1 MTSTDGAAMEFSNYM
16 PFPALAF
23 ESFAPD
29 GASFHTVVLRQTFEL
44 RHGSLVLAQQQKPL
58 ATSDRFHGEPNL
70 SSVAEESDLAPYKP
84 FCDVLVNGTAYAPQ
98 GRPVPRFVAGV
109 RIVSAPVQPDDDAGV
124 PTTKVLLDRR
134 LSIMGPRYFVRRSM
148 FGRSMNRLAKVASLG
163 IVRPIDWRLTPPEPI
178 AALPVRYEYAW
189 GGQCRI
195 DAQDPASKRV
205 PKAFRLDDKRQA
217 VHPDQDN
224 LPVAHTVCEDNPI
237 GLGFAERWF
246 LAATKQQKIAA
257 PQIEASSEPISIQA
271 WLAAAN
277 GRTHPSL
284 RSAGF
289 GIVAKA
295 WRSRRE
301 LAGTYDDAWLAERHP
316 GLPDDFQFQYWNGA
330 HPLMQ
335 VPHLKGNE
343 TILLT
348 NLVPAG
354 TPGSTIDER
363 GNTILRIA
371 LPGHLPM
378 GWVYTDQ
385 TLKFAPL
392 LLDTLSVDV
401 SDAAKPM
408 LTLVWRGTLMK
419 SIRARR
425 FEARF
430 VERTDIE
437 RLATSSPAN
446 VTQRAETQ
454 HG

>member
-1 MTSTDGAAMEFSNYM
+1 MEFSNHT

-29 GASFHTVVLRQTFEL
+29 GAAFHTVVLRQTFEL
-44 RHGSLVLAQQQKPL
+44 RNGSLVLTQQQKPL
-58 ATSDRFHGEPNL
+58 ATSDRFYGEPNQ

-84 FCDVLVNGTAYAPQ
+84 FCDVLINGMAWAPQ
-98 GRPVPRFVAGV
+98 GRPVPRFTASV
-109 RIVSAPVQPDDDAGV
+109 RIVSAPVRSDDDAGV

-134 LSIMGPRYFVRRSM
+134 LSVTGQRYFARCSM
-148 FGRSMNRLAKVASLG
+148 LGRSMNRLVKIASLG
-163 IVRPIDWRLTPPEPI
+163 IVRPVDWRLTLPEPI

-195 DAQDPASKRV
+195 EAQDPAAKRV
-205 PKAFRLDDKRQA
+205 SKASRLDDKQQA
-217 VHPDQDN
+217 AHPNQDN
-224 LPVAHTVCEDNPI
+224 VPVAHTACEDNPV

-246 LAATKQQKIAA
+246 LNATKQQRVAA
-257 PQIEASSEPISIQA
+257 PQIEASNEPISIQG
-271 WLAAAN
+271 WLAALN
-277 GRTHPSL
+277 GQAHPSL
-284 RSAGF
+284 HPAGF
-289 GIVAKA
+289 GIVGKA

-301 LAGTYDDAWLAERHP
+301 LAGTYDDQWLAEHHP
-316 GLPDDFQFQYWNGA
+316 GLPDDFQFRYWNGA

-335 VPHLKGNE
+335 VSHLKGNE
-343 TILLT
+343 MIVLT

-354 TPGSTIDER
+354 TPGSTVDER
-363 GNTILRIA
+363 GNAILRIA

-385 TLKFAPL
+385 SLKFAPL

-401 SDAAKPM
+401 SDAATPVV
-408 LTLVWRGTLMK
+408 TLVWRATLMK
-419 SIRARR
+419 SVRARR

-430 VERTDIE
+430 VNHADLE
-437 RLATSSPAN
+437 RLAAGSPVTSIRS
-446 VTQRAETQ
+446 TRAQ